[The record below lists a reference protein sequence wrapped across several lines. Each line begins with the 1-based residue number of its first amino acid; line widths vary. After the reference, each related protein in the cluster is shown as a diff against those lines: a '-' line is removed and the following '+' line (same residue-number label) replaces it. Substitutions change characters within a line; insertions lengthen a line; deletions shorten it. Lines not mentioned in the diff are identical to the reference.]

1 MTKNYNRSNIYCF
14 FELSKHSQD
23 EILQDITIEDA
34 ENTQYVILEED
45 GEETAL
51 PLDMFT
57 RTEKNNFTHGIFSL
71 SYFSGYFLTLSRCGT
86 QAVIAYKYF

>member
-14 FELSKHSQD
+14 FELTQHSQA
-23 EILQDITIEDA
+23 EILQDISIEDA
-34 ENTQYVILEED
+34 ENTRYVILEED

-51 PLDMFT
+51 PLDMFM
-57 RTEKNNFTHGIFSL
+57 RTDGNFTHGIYGM
-71 SYFSGYFLTLSRCGT
+71 SYFSGYYLTLSRCGT

>member
-14 FELSKHSQD
+14 FELPQHSQA
-23 EILQDITIEDA
+23 EILQDISIEDA

-51 PLDMFT
+51 PLDMFM
-57 RTEKNNFTHGIFSL
+57 RTNSNFTHGIFSL
-71 SYFSGYFLTLSRCGT
+71 SYSSGSSLTLSRCATEG
-86 QAVIAYKYF
+86 VIAYKYF

>member
-14 FELSKHSQD
+14 FELPQHSQA
-23 EILQDITIEDA
+23 EILQDISIEDA
-34 ENTQYVILEED
+34 ENTQYVILEDD

-51 PLDMFT
+51 PLDMFM
-57 RTEKNNFTHGIFSL
+57 RTDGNFTHGIFSL
-71 SYFSGYFLTLSRCGT
+71 SYFSGYYITLSKCGT

>member
-1 MTKNYNRSNIYCF
+1 MTRNYNRTGIYSF
-14 FELSKHSQD
+14 YDLPQYLQD

>member
-14 FELSKHSQD
+14 FELPQHSQA
-23 EILQDITIEDA
+23 EILQDISIEDA

-51 PLDMFT
+51 PLDMFM
-57 RTEKNNFTHGIFSL
+57 RTDSNFTHGIFSL
-71 SYFSGYFLTLSRCGT
+71 SYFSGYYITLSKCGT